1 MSEDPN
7 VSDEQAA
14 ADEQLETFWDRAA
27 IKARINPFEVVLGPD
42 RDSSLMPPTWSLDD
56 AAVDQALK
64 DKTIVLTSALEQHDE
79 LIEPGGFSILL
90 RENGT
95 PAALLQTSD
104 VTVHS
109 QDEMIGLAD
118 NGDWESVKDTVAP
131 DSQIVVERFKVLVSN
146 V

>member
-95 PAALLQTSD
+95 PAALLQTTD

-131 DSQIVVERFKVLVSN
+131 DSQIVVERFKVLVSD

>member
-64 DKTIVLTSALEQHDE
+64 NKTIVLTSALEQHDE

-131 DSQIVVERFKVLVSN
+131 DSQIVVERFKVLVSD

>member
-131 DSQIVVERFKVLVSN
+131 DSQIVVERFKVLVSD